1 MIKSR
6 ENIGIFFGALAFF
19 IFATSDVIQKY
30 ATINHTIFQII
41 FFRYL
46 FLLIVSLIESRRKQN
61 KFFYKTK
68 NIKIQLSR
76 SIVSVIETVFFVSS
90 FKYLSLATAHSVAS
104 LAPVFV
110 VILSMFILREKI
122 ERSLWAVIIFGF
134 IGVLIILRP
143 GFDIFD
149 IKSLL
154 PLGAGF
160 FFALYQVITKKAS
173 EYDSDETSLFFTS
186 IFGLVIITALVL
198 YYWHPLTYFS
208 FFILP
213 IIGVMMTLAHYSLII
228 GLARAPA
235 SKIQPFHFT
244 LIFWAIIFGYIF
256 YSDIPDIPTIIG
268 AIVIASSGVFVIR
281 NQTKSN

>member
-1 MIKSR
+1 LIQSK
-6 ENIGIFFGALAFF
+6 ENLGIFFGALAFF
-19 IFATSDVIQKY
+19 IFATSDVLQKY

-41 FFRYL
+41 FFRYF
-46 FLLIVSLIESRRKQN
+46 FLLIISFVESKRKNN
-61 KFFYKTK
+61 KYFYQTK
-68 NIKIQLSR
+68 NLNLQLSR
-76 SIVSVIETVFFVSS
+76 SVISVIETVFFVSS
-90 FKYLSLATAHSVAS
+90 FKYLSLATVHSVAS

-110 VILSMFILREKI
+110 VILSMLILKEKI
-122 ERSLWAVIIFGF
+122 DRKLWAIIFFGF
-134 IGVLIILRP
+134 IGVMVILRP

-160 FFALYQVITKKAS
+160 FFGLYQVITKKAS

-186 IFGLVIITALVL
+186 IFGLILITFLLII
-198 YYWHPLTYFS
+198 YWQPFTLIS

-213 IIGVMMTLAHYSLII
+213 LIGMMMTLAHYSLII

-244 LIFWAIIFGYIF
+244 LIFWAIIFGYLF
-256 YSDIPDIPTIIG
+256 YNDIPDFPTLIGGLII
-268 AIVIASSGVFVIR
+268 ALSGIFLIK
-281 NQTKSN
+281 NQSKTN

>member
-1 MIKSR
+1 LIKSK

-46 FLLIVSLIESRRKQN
+46 FLLIVSFIESKRKQN
-61 KFFYKTK
+61 KFFYKTN

-90 FKYLSLATAHSVAS
+90 FKFLSLTTAHSVAS

-110 VILSMFILREKI
+110 VILSMLILRERI
-122 ERSLWAVIIFGF
+122 DRALWAVIIFGF

-143 GFDIFD
+143 GFDVFD

-186 IFGLVIITALVL
+186 IFGLVIITTLAL
-198 YYWHPLTYFS
+198 YFWHPLTYFS
-208 FFILP
+208 IFILP
-213 IIGVMMTLAHYSLII
+213 LIGVMMTLAHYSLII

-256 YSDIPDIPTIIG
+256 YNDIPDIPTIIG
-268 AIVIASSGVFVIR
+268 ATIIALSGVYVIK

>member
-19 IFATSDVIQKY
+19 IFASSDVIQKY

-46 FLLIVSLIESRRKQN
+46 FLLIVSFVESRRKQN
-61 KFFYKTK
+61 KLFYKTK

-110 VILSMFILREKI
+110 VILSLLILREKI
-122 ERSLWAVIIFGF
+122 ERVLWAVIIFGF
-134 IGVLIILRP
+134 VGVLIILRP

-186 IFGLVIITALVL
+186 IFGLVIITALAL
-198 YYWHPLTYFS
+198 YYWHP
-208 FFILP
+208 
-213 IIGVMMTLAHYSLII
+213 
-228 GLARAPA
+228 
-235 SKIQPFHFT
+235 KPF
-244 LIFWAIIFGYIF
+244 
-256 YSDIPDIPTIIG
+256 
-268 AIVIASSGVFVIR
+268 
-281 NQTKSN
+281 

>member
-1 MIKSR
+1 MIKSK

-46 FLLIVSLIESRRKQN
+46 FLLIVSFIESKRKQN

-90 FKYLSLATAHSVAS
+90 FKYLSLTTAHSVAS

-110 VILSMFILREKI
+110 VILSMLILREKI
-122 ERSLWAVIIFGF
+122 DRALWAVIIFGF

-143 GFDIFD
+143 GFDVFD

-154 PLGAGF
+154 PFGAGF
-160 FFALYQVITKKAS
+160 FFAFYQVITKKAS

-186 IFGLVIITALVL
+186 IFGLVIITTLAL
-198 YYWHPLTYFS
+198 YFWHPLTYFS
-208 FFILP
+208 IFILP
-213 IIGVMMTLAHYSLII
+213 LIGVMMTLAHYSLII

-256 YSDIPDIPTIIG
+256 YNDIPDIPTIIG
-268 AIVIASSGVFVIR
+268 ATIIALSGVYVIK

>member
-1 MIKSR
+1 MIKSK

-19 IFATSDVIQKY
+19 IFASSDVIQKY

-46 FLLIVSLIESRRKQN
+46 FLLIVSFVESRRKQN

-68 NIKIQLSR
+68 KIKIQLSR

-90 FKYLSLATAHSVAS
+90 FKYLSLTTAHSVAS

-122 ERSLWAVIIFGF
+122 DRTLWAVIFFGF

-143 GFDIFD
+143 GFDVFD

-173 EYDSDETSLFFTS
+173 EHDSDETSLFFTS
-186 IFGLVIITALVL
+186 IFGLVIITVLAL
-198 YYWHPLTYFS
+198 YFWHPLTYFS
-208 FFILP
+208 FIILP
-213 IIGVMMTLAHYSLII
+213 LIGVMMTLAHYSLII
-228 GLARAPA
+228 ALARAPA

-256 YSDIPDIPTIIG
+256 YNDIPDIPTIIG
-268 AIVIASSGVFVIR
+268 ATIIALSGVYVIK

>member
-46 FLLIVSLIESRRKQN
+46 FLLIVSLVESRRKQN
-61 KFFYKTK
+61 NFFYKTK

-122 ERSLWAVIIFGF
+122 ERTLWAVIIFGF

-186 IFGLVIITALVL
+186 IFGLVIITALAL
-198 YYWHPLTYFS
+198 LLASINLFF

-268 AIVIASSGVFVIR
+268 AIVIASSGIFVIR